1 MKTGET
7 LSDLQV
13 IVTNRLTTV
22 SGQLT
27 DCQGTPVDGTVIVF
41 SSNAE
46 TWLQDSR
53 FVRAAR
59 TVTEGDSSTVSL
71 RLLSR

>member
-1 MKTGET
+1 
-7 LSDLQV
+7 V

-27 DCQGTPVDGTVIVF
+27 DRQGTPVDGTVIGF

-46 TWLQDSR
+46 KWVQDSR